1 MTNFLKSFFYN
12 KSRFY
17 FNISFIYLLN
27 KTVKYIID
35 RQVNYQDILTKKL
48 QKYFTDPNMFFF
60 NHGRGGFYFL
70 LKHFKNKSKKKV
82 LINSLTLFEMVNMI
96 IYAGYDPVFVDNKK
110 NSFETNTVV
119 METFLKKKVGR
130 PTSEKQV
137 RVTFLVKKGE
147 ENSLK
152 K

>member
-27 KTVKYIID
+27 KTVKYILNS
-35 RQVNYQDILTKKL
+35 QVDYQNILAKKL
-48 QKYFTDPNMFFF
+48 QKYFIDPNMFFF

-70 LKHFKNKSKKKV
+70 LKHFENKSKKKV

-96 IYAGYDPVFVDNKK
+96 IYAGYEPVQGI
-110 NSFETNTVV
+110 TH
-119 METFLKKKVGR
+119 GR
-130 PTSEKQV
+130 EHQLSS
-137 RVTFLVKKGE
+137 R
-147 ENSLK
+147 
-152 K
+152 